1 MLPMFPPLPICR
13 VPALIVVPPL
23 MGAIADH
30 WGVSQ
35 SFIILGGFMLLL
47 CIPLAL
53 TIRRVARRPLKDQPL
68 ADATD

>member
-1 MLPMFPPLPICR
+1 M
-13 VPALIVVPPL
+13 
-23 MGAIADH
+23 MGAIANRA
-30 WGVSQ
+30 GVSE

-53 TIRRVARRPLKDQPL
+53 IIRRVGKRRSLDGSL